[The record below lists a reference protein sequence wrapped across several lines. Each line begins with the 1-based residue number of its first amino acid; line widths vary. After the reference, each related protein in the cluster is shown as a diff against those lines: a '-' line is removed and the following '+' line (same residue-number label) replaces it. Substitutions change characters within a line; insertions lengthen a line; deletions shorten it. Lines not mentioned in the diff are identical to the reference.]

1 VRRNESATA
10 WDVNEKST
18 PAVTITSTPRK
29 EEGAEEVKP
38 KSQTKVRQTPVSRTK
53 KQNKTDRSDAVEEKS
68 LETGGRGDVVLST
81 LSSTYKS
88 KLYATYRSM
97 GTGKVGTEV
106 EKDRGLE
113 LLSSLKR
120 NLGRNG

>member
-1 VRRNESATA
+1 MS
-10 WDVNEKST
+10 
-18 PAVTITSTPRK
+18 STPRK
-29 EEGAEEVKP
+29 KKGSEEVKP
-38 KSQTKVRQTPVSRTK
+38 KSQKKVKQTPSRTK
-53 KQNKTDRSDAVEEKS
+53 KQHGTNQSDAVVEKS

-97 GTGKVGTEV
+97 GTEKVGTEV
-106 EKDRGLE
+106 ERERGME

>member
-1 VRRNESATA
+1 MRRNESAAA
-10 WDVNEKST
+10 WDVNEEST
-18 PAVTITSTPRK
+18 NTVKITSTPRK
-29 EEGAEEVKP
+29 KKGSEEVKP
-38 KSQTKVRQTPVSRTK
+38 KSQKKVKQTPSQTK
-53 KQNKTDRSDAVEEKS
+53 KQHKMDRSEAVVEKS

-97 GTGKVGTEV
+97 GAGKVGTEV
-106 EKDRGLE
+106 ERDRGME